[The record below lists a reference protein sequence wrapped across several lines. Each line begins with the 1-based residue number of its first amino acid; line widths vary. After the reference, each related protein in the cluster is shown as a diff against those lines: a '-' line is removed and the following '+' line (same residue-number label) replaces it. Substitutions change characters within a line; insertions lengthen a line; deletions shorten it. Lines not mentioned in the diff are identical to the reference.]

1 MLIHQFF
8 DYHTQ
13 RNPTQDCLI
22 FQGEV
27 FSYTQIAEES
37 HRIANGLQ
45 KHGIVSNDRVAI
57 LCENCPAVLS
67 IVIACSR
74 IAAVAVPLNYR
85 LAAPEVA
92 YVLNDAEAKILF
104 APDMALIDL
113 LGKLRPLADASLPI
127 IAASSDG
134 AENWQHWLSQ
144 CVSTPVKS
152 DDIRADAGILQLY
165 TSGTTGKPKGV
176 VTSQRNI
183 FALYTSAATSLANKA
198 GPGSRDLVCAPNFH
212 IGGIGTLLLPIL
224 AGASVVLHGSFN
236 PMAVVDDLE
245 KHKIDNMFVVPAMIM
260 AILDYVP
267 NIEQRDFSALRQ
279 LLYGASPISTGLLER
294 ALNIFK
300 CDFYQCYGMTETTG
314 TIVSLSPEDHRRAL
328 LDQPELLQSCGRPQ
342 AGVEVKVIDSNGNTL
357 ACGETG
363 ELLIRS
369 EANMLG
375 YYNRDAATAETLQEG
390 WIHTG
395 DSAIIDE
402 QGYIFLRDR
411 IKDMIVSG
419 AENIYPIEIEN
430 VLSQH
435 PAVGD
440 VAVVG
445 IPCPKFGEAPLACVV
460 LKPGQSLTEEDMV
473 TFCREQLAGYKI
485 PRQLKIFDVLP
496 RNPSGKLLKKDLRA
510 PFWQGNERGIN

>member
-13 RNPTQDCLI
+13 RNPAQDCLL
-22 FQGEV
+22 FQGKTL
-27 FSYTQIAEES
+27 SYARLAEDS
-37 HRIANGLQ
+37 LRIANGL
-45 KHGIVSNDRVAI
+45 HARGIASNDRVAI
-57 LCENCPAVLS
+57 LCENCPEVLT
-67 IVIACSR
+67 IVLACSR
-74 IAAVAVPLNYR
+74 IGAVAVPLNYR

-92 YVLNDAEAKILF
+92 YILNDAEAKILF
-104 APDMALIDL
+104 APDMALIEL
-113 LGKLRPLADASLPI
+113 LSKLRPLAKEALPI
-127 IAASSDG
+127 IAASAEG
-134 AENWQHWLSQ
+134 ADNWQQWLDQ
-144 CVSTPVKS
+144 QVATPVNFG
-152 DDIRADAGILQLY
+152 DISADAGILQLY
-165 TSGTTGKPKGV
+165 TSGTTGRPKGV

-183 FALYTSAATSLANKA
+183 FALYTSASTSLANKA
-198 GPGSRDLVCAPNFH
+198 GPGTRDLVCAPNFH

-224 AGASVVLHGSFN
+224 AGASVVLHSSFN

-245 KHKIDNMFVVPAMIM
+245 NHKIDNMFIVPAMIM

-267 NIEQRDFSALRQ
+267 NIEQRDFSSLRQ

-294 ALNIFK
+294 ALKIFK

-314 TIVSLSPEDHRRAL
+314 TIVSLSPEDHITAL
-328 LDQPELLQSCGRPQ
+328 KECPELLQSCGRPQ
-342 AGVEVKVIDSNGNTL
+342 AGVEVKVIDAAGKTL
-357 ACGETG
+357 STGETG

-369 EANMLG
+369 EANMLC
-375 YYNRDAATAETLQEG
+375 YYNRADATAETLING

-395 DSAIIDE
+395 DSAIIDD

-419 AENIYPIEIEN
+419 GENIYPIEIEN

-445 IPCPKFGEAPLACVV
+445 IPCAKFGEAPLACVV
-460 LKPGQSLTEEDMV
+460 LKPEHNLTEQEMID
-473 TFCREQLAGYKI
+473 FCREQLAGYKI

-510 PFWQGNERGIN
+510 PFWEGNERGIN

>member
-8 DYHTQ
+8 DYHSQ
-13 RNPTQDCLI
+13 RNPEQACLL
-22 FQGEV
+22 FQGQTL
-27 FSYTQIAEES
+27 SYAAIAAES
-37 HRIANGLQ
+37 LRIANGLRTQ
-45 KHGIVSNDRVAI
+45 GIASNDRVAI
-57 LCENCPAVLS
+57 LCENCPEVLA

-74 IAAVAVPLNYR
+74 IEAVAVPLNYR

-92 YVLNDAEAKILF
+92 YILNDAKAKILF
-104 APDMALIDL
+104 APDMALVDL
-113 LGKLRPLADASLPI
+113 LGKLRPLADAALPV
-127 IAASSDG
+127 IAASADG
-134 AENWQHWLSQ
+134 VENWQHWLSK
-144 CVSTPVKS
+144 CASTPVLG
-152 DDIRADAGILQLY
+152 DDISADAGILQLY

-183 FALYTSAATSLANKA
+183 FALYTSASTSLKNKA
-198 GPGSRDLVCAPNFH
+198 GPGTRDLVCAPNFH

-224 AGASVVLHGSFN
+224 AGATVVLHASFN

-245 KHKIDNMFVVPAMIM
+245 NHKIDNMFIVPAMIM

-267 NIEQRDFSALRQ
+267 NVEQRDFGSLRQ

-294 ALNIFK
+294 ALKIFK

-314 TIVSLSPEDHRRAL
+314 TIVSLSPEDHSRAL
-328 LDQPELLQSCGRPQ
+328 NGQPELLQSCGRPQ
-342 AGVEVKVIDSNGNTL
+342 AGVEVKVVDTSGNTL

-363 ELLIRS
+363 ELLVRS
-369 EANMLG
+369 EANMLR
-375 YYNRDAATAETLQEG
+375 YYNREAATAETLQDG

-402 QGYIFLRDR
+402 HGYIFLRDR

-419 AENIYPIEIEN
+419 GENIYPIEIEN

-445 IPCPKFGEAPLACVV
+445 VPCAKFGEAPLACIV
-460 LKPGQSLTEEDMV
+460 LKPEQSLSEQEMV
-473 TFCREQLAGYKI
+473 DFCREQLAGYKI
-485 PRQLKIFDVLP
+485 PRQLKIFEVLP

-510 PFWQGNERGIN
+510 PFWADHERGIN